1 MKYSIY
7 VVNGVKSLVEKCN
20 TLEKAQKRLIEL
32 ENKYSS
38 YKGYL
43 FIEKE
48 V

>member
-1 MKYSIY
+1 MKYLIY
-7 VVNGVKSLVEKCN
+7 VVNGVKSLVETCD
-20 TLEKAQKRLIEL
+20 TLDEAQKRLIEL
-32 ENKYSS
+32 ENKYTS